1 MQEIGNLLKHY
12 FLHIVCH
19 KGTINV
25 LWMWTRKTN
34 FGGVSNIETKNEIAC
49 LQIVCFLLVCL
60 SFVCLF
66 VVRLVYH
73 VCIAYIAFS

>member
-34 FGGVSNIETKNEIAC
+34 FGEIFGQLILNLFEMAELHYLTAC
-49 LQIVCFLLVCL
+49 RLFLDCSWVDGCYTL
-60 SFVCLF
+60 
-66 VVRLVYH
+66 
-73 VCIAYIAFS
+73 